1 VKTTAIAICL
11 LLVVSSAHAESFMI
25 ESLAEQ
31 ESSRHVE
38 IAVLGGGMSV
48 ARRIDVYRYK
58 TGEVIF
64 PGAETEL
71 KPRLS
76 LTSYADGRV
85 RPLKLSAGHYDEV
98 AKAENDLRA
107 DRYRNVH
114 SDSAKRKSTFSMH
127 LILRCIMFSPTPAR
141 WSPAAEEM
149 PVQDPVQAL
158 SGTVYD
164 QTGAAVAGT
173 SIKVIRNGTGGK
185 QRIAELKADAEG
197 RFAAQLPEGVYIA
210 FFFSPGCK
218 NAIVPFEVTKE
229 AAGDLRVTLLVGSTT

>member
-1 VKTTAIAICL
+1 MKTTAIAICL
-11 LLVVSSAHAESFMI
+11 LLVVSSAHAESCMI

-38 IAVLGGGMSV
+38 IAVLGGRVSV
-48 ARRIDVYRYK
+48 ATRIDVYRYK

-85 RPLKLSAGHYDEV
+85 RPLKLSAGHYYVV

-107 DRYRNVH
+107 DLYLNVH

-127 LILRCIMFSPTPAR
+127 LIPRCIMFSPTPAR

-149 PVQDPVQAL
+149 PVKDRVQAF
-158 SGTVYD
+158 SGAVYD
-164 QTGAAVAGT
+164 QTGAPVAGT
-173 SIKVIRNGTGGK
+173 SIKVIRKGTGGK

-197 RFAAQLPEGVYIA
+197 CFAAQLPEGVYIA
-210 FFFSPGCK
+210 FFFSPGFK

>member
-1 VKTTAIAICL
+1 MKTTAIAICL
-11 LLVVSSAHAESFMI
+11 LLVVSSAHAESCMI

-38 IAVLGGGMSV
+38 VAVLGGYV
-48 ARRIDVYRYK
+48 
-58 TGEVIF
+58 
-64 PGAETEL
+64 
-71 KPRLS
+71 
-76 LTSYADGRV
+76 
-85 RPLKLSAGHYDEV
+85 V

-107 DRYRNVH
+107 DLYRNVH

-127 LILRCIMFSPTPAR
+127 LIPRCIMFSPTPAR

-149 PVQDPVQAL
+149 PGKDRVQAF
-158 SGTVYD
+158 SGAVYD
-164 QTGAAVAGT
+164 QTGAPVAGT
-173 SIKVIRNGTGGK
+173 SIKVIGKGTGGK

-197 RFAAQLPEGVYIA
+197 RFAAQLPEAVYIA